1 MWAEVFHRECHQCG
15 VDYCREIDEA
25 IVRGFNPTLQFE
37 CMQNMH
43 LTHSCDFYYHGK
55 EITAD
60 FMSTYSSRLVPG
72 VSTKR
77 KMAYHCA
84 DMYDMYCYVI
94 CSVLPDRAQDIIS
107 AVRGRLTE
115 KYGLGFLPALDAYQS
130 TDFNQ
135 I

>member
-1 MWAEVFHRECHQCG
+1 
-15 VDYCREIDEA
+15 
-25 IVRGFNPTLQFE
+25 
-37 CMQNMH
+37 
-43 LTHSCDFYYHGK
+43 
-55 EITAD
+55 
-60 FMSTYSSRLVPG
+60 
-72 VSTKR
+72 
-77 KMAYHCA
+77 
-84 DMYDMYCYVI
+84 MYCYVI